1 VHNVTAG
8 QELEFTRDDISDW
21 GYTRNGR
28 QVVSFTVC
36 VLFKTIS
43 KEEAD
48 YYREN
53 YGFDC

>member
-1 VHNVTAG
+1 MAG
-8 QELEFTRDDISDW
+8 QELEFTRDEISDW
-21 GYTRNGR
+21 GYTKNGR
-28 QVVSFTVC
+28 QVGSFTVC